1 MSEHLPIICIL
12 GSTCTGKTELAIN
25 LQKRFPIEIISVDS
39 AMIYREMNIGTDK
52 PAPEILDTI
61 KHHLIDIRNPDEN
74 YNVADFCSNTVDL
87 IGDIHKRKK
96 IPLLAGG
103 SLMYFHSLYN
113 GLSCLPNKNISDR
126 SLIDHLLKKYSLK
139 DLHDCLNHIDDKSFK
154 KIQTNDKQRIQR
166 ALEVYMTSGRSISS
180 FFDDR
185 SLPLE
190 SFKVMTIK
198 IHSDDRSIIH
208 EKISTRINHMF
219 DEGLIEEADHII
231 KKFNLHSNSQSM
243 KVIGYRQIMEY
254 LADKMTL
261 KELKS
266 KCLYAT
272 RQLAKRQ
279 ITWLKQFPCSH
290 AIDILNNDPTII
302 YKLVDSHCNLG
313 K

>member
-1 MSEHLPIICIL
+1 M
-12 GSTCTGKTELAIN
+12 GSTCTGKTDLAID

-52 PAPEILDTI
+52 PSQKILDTI

-74 YNVADFCSNTVDL
+74 YNVADFCSNIKNL
-87 IGDIHKRKK
+87 IEDIHKRKK

-103 SLMYFHSLYN
+103 SLMYFYSLYN
-113 GLSCLPNKNISDR
+113 GLSFLPNKNISNR

-139 DLHDCLNHIDDKSFK
+139 DLHECLRHIDDISFN

-166 ALEVYMTSGRSISS
+166 ALEVYMTSGRPISS
-180 FFDDR
+180 FFDNKHT
-185 SLPLE
+185 LLE
-190 SFKVMTIK
+190 SFKVITIK
-198 IHSDDRSIIH
+198 IHSSDRAIIH
-208 EKISTRINHMF
+208 KKILTRINHMF
-219 DEGLIEEADHII
+219 DRGLIEETAYII
-231 KKFNLHSNSQSM
+231 KKYNLHSYSQSM

-254 LADKMTL
+254 LGDKLTID
-261 KELKS
+261 ELKS
-266 KCLYAT
+266 KCVFAT

-279 ITWLKQFPCSH
+279 ITWLKQFPSNH
-290 AIDILNNDPTII
+290 SIDILNNDPTII